1 MHHLLLPMSSRDRRA
16 FGTICPSALLTTT
29 QMTSLH
35 SSLWN
40 APVIPT
46 SVKLGHQLGGAIIS
60 GSGEP
65 CVVQPV
71 HDRNHPRG
79 PTLHDFSQP
88 QIRVPSTHYIGG
100 PSQLSLDDTHSPS
113 RLFLR
118 THAHSQPMCPRAC
131 PLQSLS
137 LFLHIFPLRHMSR
150 HSLARLSF
158 TTSDDSPHSA
168 LHVARSTARLSLG
181 RVGAK
186 RSQRCASHTAILQQ
200 ITIVIFMNMSMYYAS
215 SNFMLSDHSQ
225 LPCCFHLWCISIDPQ
240 SRGVYS
246 SARECL

>member
-88 QIRVPSTHYIGG
+88 QTRVPSTHYIGG

-118 THAHSQPMCPRAC
+118 THAHSQPMGPRAC

-137 LFLHIFPLRHMSR
+137 LADDFPAHFPASSHVTTQLGKTFFYNER
-150 HSLARLSF
+150 RLTAF
-158 TTSDDSPHSA
+158 RAPRSPLNRQAQSWPRRSQAFSEMRKSH
-168 LHVARSTARLSLG
+168 RYSTADNDRDIHEYVNVLCFIKLHAFRPLS
-181 RVGAK
+181 
-186 RSQRCASHTAILQQ
+186 T
-200 ITIVIFMNMSMYYAS
+200 TMFFS
-215 SNFMLSDHSQ
+215 SLV
-225 LPCCFHLWCISIDPQ
+225 HLN
-240 SRGVYS
+240 
-246 SARECL
+246 